1 MRIAYRLSRFVK
13 ISRVAVVKKLVALIG
28 ACVLLGPA
36 AASAAAIVRVG
47 APTARI
53 ASLVLVP
60 AGSDIAYVSGA
71 TPGGGGSRPVGTEA
85 QTMDVLTKISNL
97 LKAQGMTMGDVVV
110 MRVFL
115 GVDPDKGGR
124 ADRDGMNAAFAKF
137 FGTPDQPNKPART
150 TIAVVDMNPGQFV
163 EIDAEAARAPK

>member
-1 MRIAYRLSRFVK
+1 M
-13 ISRVAVVKKLVALIG
+13 KKLLPLIA
-28 ACVLLGPA
+28 ACAFIAPA
-36 AASAAAIVRVG
+36 IASAAPIVRVG
-47 APTARI
+47 APAARI

-71 TPGGGGSRPVGTEA
+71 TPGGGGKRPVGTEA
-85 QTMDVLTKISNL
+85 QTMDVLTKISDL
-97 LKAQGMTMGDVVV
+97 LKAQNMSMGDVVV

-115 GVDPDKGGR
+115 GVDPDKGGH

-137 FGTPDQPNKPART
+137 FGTPEQPNKPART
-150 TIAVVDMNPGQFV
+150 TIAVVDMQPGMFV